1 MDLGVFVCFCWVG
14 CDFAVLFCY
23 RRGVVMVGYDCIWF
37 VRILCAF
44 VLCVLTMAGRVV
56 GLL

>member
-1 MDLGVFVCFCWVG
+1 
-14 CDFAVLFCY
+14 
-23 RRGVVMVGYDCIWF
+23 MVGYGCIWF